1 MKAIQMTETGVPEVL
16 RLVEIPDPTP
26 GPGEVLIKVES
37 AAVAIAGLPIQTF
50 PLAEAA
56 HRLLENGASI
66 GKLILKP

>member
-50 PLAEAA
+50 PLAEPPRPTACSRTA
-56 HRLLENGASI
+56 RPSAS
-66 GKLILKP
+66 